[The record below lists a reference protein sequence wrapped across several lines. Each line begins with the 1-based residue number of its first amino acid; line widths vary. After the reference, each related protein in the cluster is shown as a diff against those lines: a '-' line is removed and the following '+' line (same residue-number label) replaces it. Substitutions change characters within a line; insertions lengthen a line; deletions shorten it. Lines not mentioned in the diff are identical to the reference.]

1 MMRTGRFFFTSMKR
15 SLASDSGRPGF
26 ILHTN
31 RSQRCNVGK
40 FTLMEEH
47 NSGELLRRRNVCAT
61 DMILDHPL
69 AESE

>member
-1 MMRTGRFFFTSMKR
+1 MRTGSVFSTSMKR
-15 SLASDSGRPGF
+15 SLASDSGQQGY

-31 RSQRCNVGK
+31 RSQRCNVRK
-40 FTLMEEH
+40 FTLLEES

-61 DMILDHPL
+61 DTISDYPL

>member
-1 MMRTGRFFFTSMKR
+1 MIRTGRSFFTSMKR
-15 SLASDSGRPGF
+15 SFASDSGQQGY

-31 RSQRCNVGK
+31 PSQRCNVRK
-40 FTLMEEH
+40 FTLLEES

-61 DMILDHPL
+61 DTILDYPL